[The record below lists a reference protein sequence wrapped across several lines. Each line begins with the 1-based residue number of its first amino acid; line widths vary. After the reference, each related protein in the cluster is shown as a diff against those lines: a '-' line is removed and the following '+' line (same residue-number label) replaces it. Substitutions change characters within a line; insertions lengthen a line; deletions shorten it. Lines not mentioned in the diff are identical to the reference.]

1 MSLSFIESQFAFNL
15 PKRLIP
21 LAQVVPHFVS
31 EEVDVTSCSLYVPV
45 MPSRL
50 KDDRPMSRQQF
61 EELFPDDGACARHL
75 AELRWGDGF
84 ACPACGGTKGW
95 ELKGER
101 FVRECADCGRQTS
114 VTAGTVMHRSHLPLK
129 TWFLAAHLVAT
140 HSNGISALQ
149 LQAQLGIGSYKT
161 AWLLLHKLRRAMV
174 DPDRSLLQGIAE
186 VDEAS
191 VPCRDGSGAEGVK
204 GVSGRGRSADGRILL
219 AGAVELSECG
229 KPRRIRLKAVESY
242 ASEALH
248 GFVSDAVAPGAR
260 VVTDGWLGY
269 SGLPDNPWEERV
281 VGDRKAHEILTWIH
295 RVFSNLKRWALGVHH
310 GLRRKH
316 VQRYLD
322 EFVFR
327 WNRRRHRRT
336 SLDSLLGIGLGLPP
350 ATYQDIVEGRA

>member
-1 MSLSFIESQFAFNL
+1 M
-15 PKRLIP
+15 
-21 LAQVVPHFVS
+21 
-31 EEVDVTSCSLYVPV
+31 
-45 MPSRL
+45 
-50 KDDRPMSRQQF
+50 
-61 EELFPDDGACARHL
+61 
-75 AELRWGDGF
+75 
-84 ACPACGGTKGW
+84 
-95 ELKGER
+95 
-101 FVRECADCGRQTS
+101 
-114 VTAGTVMHRSHLPLK
+114 
-129 TWFLAAHLVAT
+129 
-140 HSNGISALQ
+140 
-149 LQAQLGIGSYKT
+149 
-161 AWLLLHKLRRAMV
+161 
-174 DPDRSLLQGIAE
+174 
-186 VDEAS
+186 
-191 VPCRDGSGAEGVK
+191 SGASLV
-204 GVSGRGRSADGRILL
+204 D
-219 AGAVELSECG
+219 LSLCTRG

-248 GFVSDAVAPGAR
+248 GFVLEAVAPGAR

>member
-1 MSLSFIESQFAFNL
+1 
-15 PKRLIP
+15 
-21 LAQVVPHFVS
+21 
-31 EEVDVTSCSLYVPV
+31 

-61 EELFPDDGACARHL
+61 EELFPDDEACARHL

-174 DPDRSLLQGIAE
+174 DPDRSLLQGTAE

-191 VPCRDGSGAEGVK
+191 VPCRDGGGAAGAK
-204 GVSGRGRSADGRILL
+204 GVSGRGRSADGKILL

-229 KPRRIRLKAVESY
+229 KPRRIRLKAVENY

-248 GFVSDAVAPGAR
+248 GFVSEAVAPGAR